1 MTYRN
6 FKIINAEQFKEE
18 LINSKLA
25 DFPEDMPADD
35 AVILYNTELTQLME
49 STALSS
55 RRR

>member
-25 DFPEDMPADD
+25 DFPEGMPADD
-35 AVILYNTELTQLME
+35 AVQH
-49 STALSS
+49 
-55 RRR
+55 